1 MAGSALHLYLSAPI
15 LKPQKTAAS
24 FGTLAAAVID
34 KLTAV
39 GISAVDMSEWMYLE
53 AFHLKGTNI
62 MNRLGMLL
70 MLAAATGVGGLYGFR
85 RDANAQETVAPG
97 TRTAAQ
103 QDTTAAIA
111 GVDDKTSGS
120 NVRVSEL
127 IGMDIRNPAGEDIGE
142 VSDLV
147 VDARTGELKYAAVT
161 YGGFLG
167 FGNKLFAVPFK
178 AFKFQR
184 EEPGD
189 DDVVLVL
196 NITQDQLDASEG
208 FDKDRWPNFAEPRFG
223 SDLDRRYGVTRD
235 GTRQG
240 TVDVDAGRTG
250 VRVDVDD

>member
-1 MAGSALHLYLSAPI
+1 
-15 LKPQKTAAS
+15 
-24 FGTLAAAVID
+24 
-34 KLTAV
+34 
-39 GISAVDMSEWMYLE
+39 
-53 AFHLKGTNI
+53 
-62 MNRLGMLL
+62 MNRVGMLSVL
-70 MLAAATGVGGLYGFR
+70 FVGSCVAGIGVLTN
-85 RDANAQETVAPG
+85 DVSAQETVA
-97 TRTAAQ
+97 RSRQIAAQ
-103 QDTTAAIA
+103 QNGAAAIA
-111 GVDDKTSGS
+111 DVDDKTSGS

-142 VSDLV
+142 IIDLV
-147 VDARTGELKYAAVT
+147 VDARTGRLKYAAVT

-223 SDLDRRYGVTRD
+223 SDLDRRYGVTREEN
-235 GTRQG
+235 RQRS
-240 TVDVDAGRTG
+240 VDVDAGRTG
-250 VRVDVDD
+250 VRVDVDNR